1 MTVAE
6 TEQTSFERVH
16 RILVAVLVVNRLPAT
31 LGYNVAYFF
40 IGVALAWEAFQSAQY
55 SLLVWFG
62 VAVLL
67 AKMQASV
74 ADAIHDREADAINP
88 ANSAISRS
96 VDRLGLRRAWWM
108 LLVELIGAL
117 IAFAVVAMLAGEWLF
132 LAIGVA
138 FVLLGFCYSYPPRLK
153 RRGVLNHVVTTGV
166 DVCFVVLPIP
176 YLLVGTLP
184 TRTLLVGAMVAL
196 YGFAYH
202 VVHQAADVYYDRR
215 SGIETFARSVG
226 APRSI
231 VLAAAATSVALGLA
245 IALGYPLASIVL
257 LAVTVHYIVLYWRT
271 RDRRQ
276 QRQSAIISTRFSIAW
291 VATVLNTATALS
303 VLLRANPQLFQF

>member
-1 MTVAE
+1 
-6 TEQTSFERVH
+6 
-16 RILVAVLVVNRLPAT
+16 
-31 LGYNVAYFF
+31 
-40 IGVALAWEAFQSAQY
+40 
-55 SLLVWFG
+55 
-62 VAVLL
+62 
-67 AKMQASV
+67 
-74 ADAIHDREADAINP
+74 
-88 ANSAISRS
+88 
-96 VDRLGLRRAWWM
+96 
-108 LLVELIGAL
+108 
-117 IAFAVVAMLAGEWLF
+117 
-132 LAIGVA
+132 
-138 FVLLGFCYSYPPRLK
+138 
-153 RRGVLNHVVTTGV
+153 
-166 DVCFVVLPIP
+166 
-176 YLLVGTLP
+176 
-184 TRTLLVGAMVAL
+184 MVAL

-303 VLLRANPQLFQF
+303 ILLRANPQLFQF